1 MNPLERL
8 QAALADRYRLEHELG
23 QGGMATVYLAHD
35 LRHDRKVAVKVLR
48 PSLAAVIGAERFLAE
63 IKTTAGLQHPHI
75 LPLHDSGEVDG
86 QLFYVMPRVEGE
98 SLRDRLERE
107 KQLPIPEAVRIAT
120 EVASALDYA
129 HRHGV
134 IHRDIKPEN
143 ILLHDGQALVAD
155 FGIALAVSA
164 AGGSRMTETGLS
176 LGTPHYMSPEQAMGD
191 RSLDARTDVYALG
204 CVLYEMLTGD
214 PPFQGS
220 TAQAILAKVMT
231 EKPWPIRGFRD
242 TVPEHLEAAALTALA
257 KLPADRFATA
267 AEFAAALADST
278 GARHAATTTFL
289 AAGGSR
295 ALQPGSRL
303 AGWWGWGLSA
313 LLALAAGWLGFL
325 LHRTAPAPLARY
337 ELKVPGIRGESQLYT
352 GNAFALA
359 PDGSALVYVGVA
371 PGAVPAQLWLRTRDA
386 LSPRALQGTEG
397 ADAPF
402 FSPDGKWVA
411 YFANGKLYKL
421 ALSGG
426 APVAIADSAN
436 LSIAGGT
443 WLADGS
449 ILFTSDVFSLR
460 RITADGRKTEA
471 VASPPGGLGAVF
483 PAPLPRADLALA
495 TLCNNNCARMT
506 LYGLDLRRGQWKKL
520 VDDVARGWYLP
531 AGYLVYARLDGTVLA
546 APFDPDKL
554 ELRGAPV
561 PILSGVRVTSASV
574 PDLDI
579 GASGTLV
586 YLPGKSAQAH
596 ASVVRVDRQGRTRP
610 LDEAW
615 HGTITSLALSPDGTR
630 LAISLA
636 DAGRT
641 DLWIKQ
647 LDRGPLTKLTFD
659 GTLNYRP
666 AWRPDGRT
674 LTFTSDRTGPSFLY
688 SVRADGSGAPE
699 RIMPADTT
707 QVDEAEWSGDGKW
720 LLFRAGVADGLRDIY
735 ARGTGSDTARVTI
748 VATRFDEYMPALS
761 PDERWVAYVSAES
774 GREEVYVRP
783 FPHASEARS
792 QVSTGGGSAPA
803 WSHSGRELFY
813 LNPAGKLVSVDIPPG
828 GEFRAAERR
837 ELFTL
842 DRLFGTPF
850 HRSYAVTPDDR
861 GFIMLQADSAAAVAD
876 AYLAVVLNW
885 FQEVE
890 AKVGK
895 R

>member
-1 MNPLERL
+1 MNPFERL
-8 QAALADRYRLEHELG
+8 QSALADRYRLERELG

-75 LPLHDSGEVDG
+75 LPLHDSGEMDG

-98 SLRDRLERE
+98 SLRERLERE

-120 EVASALDYA
+120 EVASALGYA

-220 TAQAILAKVMT
+220 TAQAIVAKVMT
-231 EKPWPIRGFRD
+231 ERPSPIRIFRD
-242 TVPEHLEAAALTALA
+242 TVPEHVEAATLTALA

-267 AEFAAALADST
+267 AEFAAALADSPT
-278 GARHAATTTFL
+278 ARRTPTTPML
-289 AAGGSR
+289 AAGGAR
-295 ALQPGSRL
+295 ALSPGSRL

-313 LLALAAGWLGFL
+313 LLVLAAGWLGFL
-325 LHRTAPAPLARY
+325 LHRAPPAPLARY
-337 ELKVPGIRGESQLYT
+337 ELKVPGIRGEDQLYT
-352 GNAFALA
+352 GNTFALSA
-359 PDGSALVYVGVA
+359 DGSALAYVGGA
-371 PGAVPAQLWLRTRDA
+371 PGATAAQLWLRTRDA
-386 LSPRALQGTEG
+386 LAPRLLQGTEG

-411 YFANGKLYKL
+411 YFANGRLYKL
-421 ALSGG
+421 PLSGG
-426 APVAIADSAN
+426 APVAIADSTNRSAV
-436 LSIAGGT
+436 GGT
-443 WLADGS
+443 WLPDGS
-449 ILFTSDVFSLR
+449 ILYTSDVFSLR
-460 RITADGRKTEA
+460 RLTADGRKTEA
-471 VASPPGGLGAVF
+471 VASPPSGLGAAF
-483 PAPLPRADLALA
+483 PAALPRADLALA
-495 TLCNNNCARMT
+495 TLCTNNCARMT
-506 LYGLDLRRGQWKKL
+506 LYGLDLRTGKWKKL
-520 VDDVARGWYLP
+520 ADDVARSWYLP
-531 AGYLVYARLDGTVLA
+531 IGYLVYARLDGTVLA
-546 APFDPDKL
+546 ARFDPDKL
-554 ELRGAPV
+554 ELQGAPV
-561 PILSGVRVTSASV
+561 PLLSGVRVTNASV

-579 GASGTLV
+579 SASGILV
-586 YLPGKSAQAH
+586 YLPGTSAQAH
-596 ASVVRVDRQGRTRP
+596 ATVVRVDRQGHVRP
-610 LDEAW
+610 LEEAW
-615 HGTITSLALSPDGTR
+615 HGTITSLALSPDGTQ
-630 LAISLA
+630 LAVSLA
-636 DAGRT
+636 ETGRT

-674 LTFTSDRTGPSFLY
+674 LTFTSDRAGPSFLY

-699 RIMPADTT
+699 RVMAADTT
-707 QVDEAEWSGDGKW
+707 EVDEAEWSGDGKW

-735 ARGTGSDTARVTI
+735 ARGTGGDTARITI
-748 VATRFDEYMPALS
+748 VNSRFDEYMPALS
-761 PDERWVAYVSAES
+761 PDARWVAYVSAES

-783 FPHASEARS
+783 FPHAAEARW
-792 QVSTGGGSAPA
+792 QVSNGGGNAPA

-813 LNPAGKLVSVDIPPG
+813 LTPTGKLVSVDIVPG
-828 GEFRAAERR
+828 SEFRAGERR
-837 ELFTL
+837 DLFSL
-842 DRLFGTPF
+842 SRLFGTPF

-861 GFIMLQADSAAAVAD
+861 GFIMLQADSAGAAGD